1 MPRAFRWDRSGR
13 ILTPDDAVRAR
24 RLSCNVRRT
33 RPNPRALPPV
43 GAALGRREG
52 DTALAQDSHRQRAER
67 LGGLHQFEQV
77 VPAARR
83 RPAGS
88 RPCAAAWLNSTAFL
102 LLSATARL
110 LRVAHQRAF
119 RLSDIA
125 WTQSIPAG
133 ARQALERV
141 RAGAWAAAF
150 GIASS
155 VSHSSDFRVQK
166 SREMGPVSKTVPNS
180 SWTHSVPRAGLLE
193 FLRVL
198 GDEVSKPI
206 GTCAKCLAQALY
218 PFRASPW
225 RIQREACAR
234 SVQSGGCV

>member
-1 MPRAFRWDRSGR
+1 M
-13 ILTPDDAVRAR
+13 
-24 RLSCNVRRT
+24 
-33 RPNPRALPPV
+33 
-43 GAALGRREG
+43 
-52 DTALAQDSHRQRAER
+52 
-67 LGGLHQFEQV
+67 
-77 VPAARR
+77 
-83 RPAGS
+83 
-88 RPCAAAWLNSTAFL
+88 
-102 LLSATARL
+102 
-110 LRVAHQRAF
+110 
-119 RLSDIA
+119 
-125 WTQSIPAG
+125 
-133 ARQALERV
+133 
-141 RAGAWAAAF
+141 RAGAWAGLVPATLAGAIVVGSRTLQHFDAALVGYTFATLFAAF